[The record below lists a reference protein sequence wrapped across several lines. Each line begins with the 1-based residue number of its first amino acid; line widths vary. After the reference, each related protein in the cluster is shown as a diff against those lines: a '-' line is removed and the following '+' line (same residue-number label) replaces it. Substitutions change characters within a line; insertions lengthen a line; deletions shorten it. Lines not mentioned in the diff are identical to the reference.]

1 MSAMSAIASFDD
13 IEFDPQSVT
22 AAANAVARAKAKT
35 TVVKSAAK
43 SAAKAKADDKVT
55 QAAATKAAKA
65 ANNKPKA
72 EAVEFNVSKEEKKQ
86 KKKQLQEQKKQLKS
100 EISAKHQKEADLL
113 FKVTKFVSTIIK
125 DNADKAAAAAAAAA
139 AADETDETETQVA
152 ETMQVT
158 VKDMCDIEKVL
169 LLLTEVM
176 PQLVKNAVEFETD
189 MAMEAKKKEDAAPK
203 NATSFMVYRSIEW
216 NNEMETYIKDM
227 ASSKDDVVKPDWNKF
242 CADVGVKWTSLAEE
256 VKRGYTYECE
266 AFKQSKEKTAKRNAD
281 GSAEDKA
288 EKAQKKA
295 EKEAAAVAAAVAAAS
310 EKARKAEQKKAEKK
324 AEKKAAAKR
333 KEQPVQIDL
342 VDLPEFCRDDNSPPK
357 KRAKKASDPAPVVAE
372 EPEVD
377 SDSDES
383 SDADSDD
390 DAASEDASDSDD
402 E

>member
-1 MSAMSAIASFDD
+1 VFLSPGIHRVFLTLFPSPYLPHQMSAIASFDD
-13 IEFDPQSVT
+13 IEFDPQAVT
-22 AAANAVARAKAKT
+22 AAANAVARAKAKAKTAT

-43 SAAKAKADDKVT
+43 AKAVT
-55 QAAATKAAKA
+55 KAAATKAAKA
-65 ANNKPKA
+65 ANKPKA

-113 FKVTKFVSTIIK
+113 YKVAKFVSTIIK

-139 AADETDETETQVA
+139 DETDET
-152 ETMQVT
+152 MQVN
-158 VKDMCDIEKVL
+158 VKDMCGIEKVL
-169 LLLTEVM
+169 LLLTECM

-189 MAMEAKKKEDAAPK
+189 MAMEAKKKEEAAPK
-203 NATSFMVYRSIEW
+203 MATSFMVYRSIEW
-216 NNEMETYIKDM
+216 DKKQHEYME
-227 ASSKDDVVKPDWNKF
+227 SLSGPKPDWNEF
-242 CADVGVKWTSLAEE
+242 CAKVGETWNALTQEAKNVYTS
-256 VKRGYTYECE
+256 ECD
-266 AFKQSKEKTAKRNAD
+266 AFKQSKERTANRKATED
-281 GSAEDKA
+281 AEDKA
-288 EKAQKKA
+288 EKAVKKA
-295 EKEAAAVAAAVAAAS
+295 EKKA
-310 EKARKAEQKKAEKK
+310 EKAIEKAKKAEEKK

-342 VDLPEFCRDDNSPPK
+342 VDLPEFCRDDVSPPK
-357 KRAKKASDPAPVVAE
+357 KRAKKEASASAPVAE

-390 DAASEDASDSDD
+390 DDADSDDASDSDD